1 MYTQRLFLF
10 LFIALTFLP
19 YASAQTE
26 KQICSR
32 PSTGSAVVPPADLH
46 SSNGVLKVSL
56 ALANS
61 QGSDGHMR
69 YCYIAD
75 DGSQAPTLRLS
86 PGDLLILSLK
96 NEISLPGG
104 EMAMKPAGAQP
115 NFCSAGTM
123 NSSSTNLHFHG
134 LAIPPKCHEDETVTT
149 LIPSSNAPFEYR
161 FQIPSTAP
169 PGLYWYHPH
178 VHGFSEEQVLGGASG
193 ALIVEG
199 IERANKLLAGLPER
213 VLVIRDQKI
222 ASSKPDPNKPGKD
235 LSVNF
240 VPVIYPE
247 SKPAI
252 IQMRPSTRE
261 FWRVL
266 NASADTYLDL
276 KVVFNNAP
284 QFLGVV
290 ALDGVPVGYADGSSR
305 NRVLWESHIFLP
317 PAGRAEFVLNGPPE
331 GVKASLNTQAV
342 ETGPVYD
349 NDSPPPIAPGNAQT
363 SDDDY
368 TPARTL
374 ALIVASS
381 AASESASRLPGPAAS
396 PAALDPPAFPPLSGV
411 TPIRQRKFYFSEK
424 LPDPKDPNSP
434 TIFYITEEG
443 KTPTAYDPA
452 STVPNLVV
460 HQGDVEDW
468 LIENRS
474 NETHAF
480 HIHQTH
486 FLTLER
492 HGVPVQEPYLRDTI
506 NVPYWDGFSP
516 QYPSIKLRMDFRDP
530 NIVGTFPYHC
540 HILQHEDGGMMG
552 TIRVEP
558 ASPVKQ

>member
-1 MYTQRLFLF
+1 M
-10 LFIALTFLP
+10 
-19 YASAQTE
+19 
-26 KQICSR
+26 
-32 PSTGSAVVPPADLH
+32 
-46 SSNGVLKVSL
+46 
-56 ALANS
+56 
-61 QGSDGHMR
+61 
-69 YCYIAD
+69 
-75 DGSQAPTLRLS
+75 
-86 PGDLLILSLK
+86 
-96 NEISLPGG
+96 
-104 EMAMKPAGAQP
+104 
-115 NFCSAGTM
+115 
-123 NSSSTNLHFHG
+123 
-134 LAIPPKCHEDETVTT
+134 
-149 LIPSSNAPFEYR
+149 
-161 FQIPSTAP
+161 
-169 PGLYWYHPH
+169 
-178 VHGFSEEQVLGGASG
+178 
-193 ALIVEG
+193 EG

-331 GVKASLNTQAV
+331 GVQASLNTQAV

-424 LPDPKDPNSP
+424 LPDPKDPNAQPFFTLRKKAKLQQLMTRLRPSP
-434 TIFYITEEG
+434 ISSYIRAMWKIG
-443 KTPTAYDPA
+443 
-452 STVPNLVV
+452 
-460 HQGDVEDW
+460 
-468 LIENRS
+468 
-474 NETHAF
+474 
-480 HIHQTH
+480 
-486 FLTLER
+486 
-492 HGVPVQEPYLRDTI
+492 
-506 NVPYWDGFSP
+506 
-516 QYPSIKLRMDFRDP
+516 
-530 NIVGTFPYHC
+530 
-540 HILQHEDGGMMG
+540 
-552 TIRVEP
+552 
-558 ASPVKQ
+558 